1 MRILR
6 DLPRP
11 GETGAPLALCVGNFD
26 GVHRGHRTLADLVR
40 RRAADDNLQSAVL
53 SFEPH
58 PLAVLGGKPVRRLG
72 GAGEK
77 ITYLSD
83 INILY
88 LLRFTKQFSS
98 QSAEEFAAL
107 LFSRL
112 RAKYVAAGENF
123 RFGRGR
129 RGDLS
134 LLRREGKRYGAE
146 VAGVPLQTIDGA
158 AISSGRIREC
168 LRRGDFT
175 AAAALLGRPWILRG
189 RVIRGRGLGRTLGYP
204 TANLNLHFLPVC
216 EGIFVAAA
224 FLDGKILPAAL
235 SIGGNPTVGG
245 GELRAEAFLPDF
257 SGDLYGRRLVV
268 RPLHKLRDEQ
278 KFADTAELRAAMAA
292 DVSQVRE
299 WWKKNAAAL
308 NL

>member
-1 MRILR
+1 M
-6 DLPRP
+6 
-11 GETGAPLALCVGNFD
+11 
-26 GVHRGHRTLADLVR
+26 LADLVR
-40 RRAADDNLQSAVL
+40 RRAADENLQSAVL

-58 PLAVLGGKPVRRLG
+58 PMTVLGEKPVRRLG

-77 ITYLSD
+77 IYYLSD

-88 LLRFTKQFSS
+88 LLRFTKDFSR
-98 QSAEEFAAL
+98 QSAEEFAEL
-107 LFSRL
+107 LFARL

-134 LLRREGKRYGAE
+134 LLRREGKKYGAE

-168 LRRGDFT
+168 LRRGDF
-175 AAAALLGRPWILRG
+175 AAAAELLGRPWVLRG
-189 RVIRGRGLGRTLGYP
+189 RVIRGRGLGRTFGYP

-216 EGIFVAAA
+216 EGIFIAAA
-224 FLDGKILPAAL
+224 LLDGKVFPAAL
-235 SIGGNPTVGG
+235 SIGENPTVGG
-245 GELRAEAFLPDF
+245 RELRAETFLPDF

-268 RPLHKLRDEQ
+268 RPLCKLRDEK
-278 KFADTAELRAAMAA
+278 KFADTTELRAAMAA
-292 DVSQVRE
+292 DISQVRE
-299 WWKKNAAAL
+299 WWRKNGDSISPSDFG
-308 NL
+308 